1 MLKVLVVDDDQALRL
16 SVRTALERA
25 QFAVEEAFDGINA
38 LQKIYG
44 STDDLS
50 IPTPGDS
57 SKRIYDIVI
66 LDVDMPRKNGLET
79 LKAIKEYDPGIIVI
93 VVTIYSNRGAINC
106 GLTRRTCTSNSVG
119 GRTS

>member
-38 LQKIYG
+38 LQKVYG
-44 STDDLS
+44 CTDDLS
-50 IPTPGDS
+50 LPTPGDA

-66 LDVDMPRKNGLET
+66 LDVDMPRDRKS
-79 LKAIKEYDPGIIVI
+79 
-93 VVTIYSNRGAINC
+93 VV
-106 GLTRRTCTSNSVG
+106 
-119 GRTS
+119 